1 MFDAEA
7 RGTPEGTVKIPCLG
21 SEKERKFYML
31 AVVVSNLVPHDSF
44 LMVLDALN
52 HQRRKQQILLSLK
65 MLGKGYESIA
75 GISP

>member
-1 MFDAEA
+1 
-7 RGTPEGTVKIPCLG
+7 
-21 SEKERKFYML
+21 ML

-75 GISP
+75 GVSP